1 MYKRLYK
8 EANDSIPL
16 NSELKEKLI
25 KEARAENEKNKFGYL
40 YRYGAMAA
48 ALVIAVGIFNLLP
61 KTQKSDTSPNL
72 AEVIVEENQPMPRM
86 TRGIPETVSEDSK
99 GTPPAFSP
107 ADELDYADWILPG
120 GMAVIS
126 QSENSVAFSD
136 GDMKLTVTLMPYRG
150 LLDTEG
156 MIEGERI
163 DENSVMVKE
172 GENEYSV
179 YLMRGDRDYKIS
191 SKNISEKDLKIFVN
205 SIK

>member
-16 NSELKEKLI
+16 NSELKDSLI
-25 KEARAENEKNKFGYL
+25 KKAQTENEKNKFGYL
-40 YRYGAMAA
+40 YRYGALAA
-48 ALVIAVGIFNLLP
+48 ALVIVIGIFNLLP

-107 ADELDYADWILPG
+107 TDELDYTNWILPE
-120 GMAVIS
+120 GMEIIS
-126 QSENSVAFSD
+126 QSENSVVFSG

-156 MIEGERI
+156 VIEGEKI

-172 GENEYSV
+172 GEIEYSV

-191 SKNISEKDLKIFVN
+191 SEKISENDLKIFIK